1 MESAKYDSW
10 CFVGIS
16 KFLAITIILLTTYV
30 KYLALKC
37 CPPFPSAPKLHTY
50 IQT

>member
-1 MESAKYDSW
+1 MESAKHDSW

-16 KFLAITIILLTTYV
+16 TLLAIIIILLTTHV

-37 CPPFPSAPKLHTY
+37 YPPFPPAPKLHTY